1 MIAFSGNTGGSMA
14 PHLHFEIRDTR
25 TEEPLNPLEF
35 GLKVADS
42 RSPSLRGLMW
52 VAQDLTDRGTFN
64 DGDTII
70 ANGAIGINL
79 FTTDRQDAA
88 NNKNGVYNIEMSVDN
103 QPTFSAHYRRINFST
118 SRYINAHIDFEHW
131 FNTGQRWTRL
141 YELENN
147 PLKLTTTHP
156 VLSPAFTAS
165 NGFLTLAKD
174 SLLPVRIEVKDY
186 AGNLSTTRFH
196 IKGGRPE
203 APAAGL
209 MDCSKEFHLER
220 GPITVTV
227 PANALYHD
235 DYFEITEAGN
245 GRYRIGEGAG
255 LQTYMELGWTL
266 DSNQIAGVGWFLW
279 EEGRKGKK
287 SQITGERKGDIMHF
301 RTRSTGTYTLDQDLN
316 KPEVTLLKTTTYAR
330 SNSSFRE
337 VHLRA
342 ADDKTGIDRYSARI
356 DGAFARID
364 FDYKK
369 EMLKV
374 IVPKELAAGNHNLRV
389 VVIDGVGNTTVKD
402 IRSPYEKS
410 RRVLLAM
417 VFSTSLF
424 AQEEPKPVQIHGVVV
439 SNDSLIQLLP
449 NVQIL
454 VKSRGQMTTS
464 NNDGFFSLVAMPGDT
479 VYFQHIGFQ
488 LQKLWVADT
497 LNGDAFLSRVTLEWD
512 TEMLDPVIVY
522 PWPSRENFKEEFL
535 AMEVQTTEMDIA
547 TATSPWTS
555 FVQEH

>member
-1 MIAFSGNTGGSMA
+1 MKKFLIVASILLTSSNIWGQNFLPSNPLEIPIVLSGTFAELRGNHFHGGIDIKTQGRSGLKVRAVADGYISRIAVSPYGYGNALYVRHPEGYTTVYGHLNAFAPEIEAYVESQLRDRSKNDGNLYPSPDLFPVSREAMIAFSGNTGGSMA

-42 RSPSLRGLMW
+42 RSPNLRGLMW

-70 ANGAIGINL
+70 AKGAIGINL

-88 NNKNGVYNIEMSVDN
+88 NNNNGVYNIEMSVDD
-103 QPTFSAHYRRINFST
+103 QPTFSAQYRRINFST

-174 SLLPVRIEVKDY
+174 SLLSVRIEVKDY
-186 AGNLSTTRFH
+186 AGNRSTTQFY
-196 IKGGRPE
+196 IKGGSQK
-203 APAAGL
+203 APASGL
-209 MDCSKEFHLER
+209 MDCSSEYHLER
-220 GPITVTV
+220 GPIKVTV

-255 LQTYMELGWTL
+255 LQTYMELEWTL
-266 DSNQIAGVGWFLW
+266 DSNQIAGMGWFLW

-287 SQITGERKGDIMHF
+287 SSITGERKGDIMHF

-316 KPEVTLLKTTTYAR
+316 KPEVSLLKTTTYAR

-337 VHLRA
+337 VHLSA

-374 IVPKELAAGNHNLRV
+374 IVPKELAAGNHILRV
-389 VVIDGVGNTTVKD
+389 VVIDGVGNTTVK
-402 IRSPYEKS
+402 
-410 RRVLLAM
+410 
-417 VFSTSLF
+417 
-424 AQEEPKPVQIHGVVV
+424 
-439 SNDSLIQLLP
+439 
-449 NVQIL
+449 
-454 VKSRGQMTTS
+454 
-464 NNDGFFSLVAMPGDT
+464 
-479 VYFQHIGFQ
+479 
-488 LQKLWVADT
+488 
-497 LNGDAFLSRVTLEWD
+497 
-512 TEMLDPVIVY
+512 
-522 PWPSRENFKEEFL
+522 
-535 AMEVQTTEMDIA
+535 
-547 TATSPWTS
+547 
-555 FVQEH
+555 EHTITI

>member
-1 MIAFSGNTGGSMA
+1 MKKFLIVASILFTSSHIWGQNFLPSNPLEIPTVLSGTFAELRGNHFHGGIDIKTQGRSGLKVRAVADGYISRIAVSPYGYGNALYVRHPEGYTTVYGHLNAFAPEIEAYVESELRDRSKNDGNLYPSPDLFPVSREAMIAFSGNTGGSMA

-88 NNKNGVYNIEMSVDN
+88 NNNNGVYNIEMSVDN

-255 LQTYMELGWTL
+255 LQTYMELEWTL

-287 SQITGERKGDIMHF
+287 SPITGERKGDIMHF

-316 KPEVTLLKTTTYAR
+316 KPEVTLLQTTTYAR

-337 VHLRA
+337 VHLSA

-374 IVPKELAAGNHNLRV
+374 IVPKELAAGNHILRV
-389 VVIDGVGNTTVKD
+389 VVIDGVGNTTVK
-402 IRSPYEKS
+402 
-410 RRVLLAM
+410 
-417 VFSTSLF
+417 
-424 AQEEPKPVQIHGVVV
+424 
-439 SNDSLIQLLP
+439 
-449 NVQIL
+449 
-454 VKSRGQMTTS
+454 
-464 NNDGFFSLVAMPGDT
+464 
-479 VYFQHIGFQ
+479 
-488 LQKLWVADT
+488 
-497 LNGDAFLSRVTLEWD
+497 
-512 TEMLDPVIVY
+512 
-522 PWPSRENFKEEFL
+522 
-535 AMEVQTTEMDIA
+535 
-547 TATSPWTS
+547 
-555 FVQEH
+555 EHSITI

>member
-1 MIAFSGNTGGSMA
+1 MKKFLIVASILFTSSHIWGQNFLPSNPLEIPTVLSGTFAELRGNHFHGGIDIKTQGRSGLKVRAVADGYISRIAVSPYGYGNALYVRHPEGYTTVYGHLNAFAPEIEAYVESELRDRSKNDGNLYPSPDLFPVSREAMIAFSGNTGGSMA

-88 NNKNGVYNIEMSVDN
+88 NNNNGVYNIEMSVDN

-209 MDCSKEFHLER
+209 MVCSKEFHLER

-255 LQTYMELGWTL
+255 LQTYMELEWTL

-287 SQITGERKGDIMHF
+287 SPITGERKGDIMHF

-316 KPEVTLLKTTTYAR
+316 KPEVTLLQTTTYAR

-337 VHLRA
+337 VHLSA

-374 IVPKELAAGNHNLRV
+374 IVPKELAAGNHILRV
-389 VVIDGVGNTTVKD
+389 VVIDGVGNTTVK
-402 IRSPYEKS
+402 
-410 RRVLLAM
+410 
-417 VFSTSLF
+417 
-424 AQEEPKPVQIHGVVV
+424 
-439 SNDSLIQLLP
+439 
-449 NVQIL
+449 
-454 VKSRGQMTTS
+454 
-464 NNDGFFSLVAMPGDT
+464 
-479 VYFQHIGFQ
+479 
-488 LQKLWVADT
+488 
-497 LNGDAFLSRVTLEWD
+497 
-512 TEMLDPVIVY
+512 
-522 PWPSRENFKEEFL
+522 
-535 AMEVQTTEMDIA
+535 
-547 TATSPWTS
+547 
-555 FVQEH
+555 EHSITI